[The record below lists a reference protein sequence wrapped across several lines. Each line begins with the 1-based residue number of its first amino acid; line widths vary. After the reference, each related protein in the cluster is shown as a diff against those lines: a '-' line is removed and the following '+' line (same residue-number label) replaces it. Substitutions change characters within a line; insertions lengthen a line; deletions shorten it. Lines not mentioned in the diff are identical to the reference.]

1 MTSFFSL
8 EGQVAIVTGGAS
20 GIGLET
26 VRRFLAAGAHV
37 LMADLHDASDLAK
50 KLGAAFIQTNVT
62 DEVQVEAML
71 QKAVN
76 DFGRL
81 DILVNN
87 AGVFADYKGIDE
99 TEKKDFD
106 FCMSVNVMGAVYG
119 IKHANKLMNENG
131 RIVNTSSAA
140 GLHGAVKLSSD
151 VASKH
156 AVIGLSKTA
165 ALELTDKKI
174 RVNCVCPTTVN
185 TPMAHTEGGEHLL
198 EGERVANP
206 LGRICEPEEIA
217 ALIHFLA
224 APDCD
229 FINGQAIL
237 IDGGASAGTTQRA
250 FEKLMA

>member
-1 MTSFFSL
+1 MNPFFSL
-8 EGQVAIVTGGAS
+8 EGQVAVVTGGAS

-26 VRRFLAAGAHV
+26 VKRFLAAGAQV
-37 LMADLHDASDLAK
+37 VMSDLSDARE
-50 KLGAAFIQTNVT
+50 LADSIGASFVQTNVT
-62 DEVQVEAML
+62 DEMQVRAAL
-71 QKAVN
+71 QTAI
-76 DFGRL
+76 DQYGRL

-87 AGVFADYKGIDE
+87 AGVFADYKGLSE
-99 TEKKDFD
+99 TDKKDFE
-106 FCMSVNVMGAVYG
+106 FCMDVNVMGAAYG
-119 IKHANKLMNENG
+119 IKHAITLMNEGG

-140 GLHGAVKLSSD
+140 GLHGAVKLSSYT
-151 VASKH
+151 ASKH

-198 EGERVANP
+198 EAERVANP
-206 LGRICEPEEIA
+206 LERICEPEEVA

-224 APDCD
+224 ATDCN
-229 FINGQAIL
+229 FVNGQAIM
-237 IDGGASAGTTQRA
+237 IDGGASAGTTERA